1 MFTAKM
7 LIASAGVLLLI
18 AILGC
23 GCMYAPANS
32 GRAAKAPAPIQPGRS
47 AAQSI
52 EDAAG
57 LVKGQLESCGSI
69 RTNHH
74 HPVTSWKETS
84 WKLTSATGCA
94 WHFEYSDE
102 SYGYSAQD
110 PSSGW
115 YDASTCSAAV
125 NLSQLALDSIMAK
138 PAQHL
143 PDVTEIYFT
152 TFNKTPEIPLNCR
165 SKTNIHVQSG
175 KTTLSDASSKHIDQK
190 EPDLEQWA
198 GTGPFCT
205 DQQAARWIQ
214 QALSQAAALCGARP

>member
-7 LIASAGVLLLI
+7 LTASSAVLLLI
-18 AILGC
+18 AIGC
-23 GCMYAPANS
+23 GCTYAPANS
-32 GRAAKAPAPIQPGRS
+32 GRAIQVPDRS
-47 AAQSI
+47 AVPSVV
-52 EDAAG
+52 DAAG

-69 RTNHH
+69 STNHH
-74 HPVTSWKETS
+74 GPVTTWKETS
-84 WKLTSATGCA
+84 WKLASATGCA
-94 WHFEYSDE
+94 WQFEYADV
-102 SYGYSAQD
+102 SYGYSPED

-125 NLSQLALDSIMAK
+125 NLSQLALDSITVK

-143 PDVTEIYFT
+143 PDVAEIYFM
-152 TFNKTPEIPLNCR
+152 TFNKLPDIHLHCS

-175 KTTLSDASSKHIDQK
+175 ERTLSDASSKHFDQE

-205 DQQAARWIQ
+205 DQQAAGRIQ

>member
-1 MFTAKM
+1 MFRAKM
-7 LIASAGVLLLI
+7 LTASAGGWLLI

-23 GCMYAPANS
+23 GGTYAPANS
-32 GRAAKAPAPIQPGRS
+32 VRAAKAPAPIQAGRS

-52 EDAAG
+52 ADAAG

-69 RTNHH
+69 RTNHQ
-74 HPVTSWKETS
+74 HPVPSWTETS
-84 WKLTSATGCA
+84 WKVTSASGCA
-94 WHFEYSDE
+94 WQFEYSDE
-102 SYGYSAQD
+102 SYGYAPQD

-115 YDASTCSAAV
+115 YDVSTCAAAV
-125 NLSQLALDSIMAK
+125 NLSQLALDSITAK
-138 PAQHL
+138 PAPHL

-152 TFNKTPEIPLNCR
+152 TFNKLPDIHLNCR

-175 KTTLSDASSKHIDQK
+175 KTTLSDASWKHIDQE
-190 EPDLEQWA
+190 EPDLEQSA

-205 DQQAARWIQ
+205 DQQAAGWIQ

>member
-1 MFTAKM
+1 MFTAKT
-7 LIASAGVLLLI
+7 LTASSAVLLLI

-23 GCMYAPANS
+23 GCSYAPANS

-74 HPVTSWKETS
+74 HPVISWKQTS
-84 WKLTSATGCA
+84 WKLASATGCA
-94 WHFEYSDE
+94 WRFEYSDK

-125 NLSQLALDSIMAK
+125 NLSQLALHSITAK
-138 PAQHL
+138 PARHL

-152 TFNKTPEIPLNCR
+152 TFNKLPDIHLNCR
-165 SKTNIHVQSG
+165 SKTNIDVQSG
-175 KTTLSDASSKHIDQK
+175 KTTLSDASWKHIDQE

-198 GTGPFCT
+198 GIGPFCT
-205 DQQAARWIQ
+205 DQQAVGEIQ